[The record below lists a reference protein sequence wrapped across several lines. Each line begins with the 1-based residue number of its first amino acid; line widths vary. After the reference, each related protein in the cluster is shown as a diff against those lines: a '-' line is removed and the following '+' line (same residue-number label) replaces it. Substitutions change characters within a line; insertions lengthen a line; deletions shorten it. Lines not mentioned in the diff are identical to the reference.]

1 MQSSTKWHEKFL
13 SMVYPCVVMV
23 PAIIWVVTVVS
34 LTQYWP
40 GKLLDYWTLYCA
52 YEITNFRSY
61 MFPGTVPSQ
70 ATGWCG
76 AAFPADSPRFPEE
89 LQAGQV
95 LCHLPRKRHG
105 WRPPSEGWWSCAKG
119 AWCNFR
125 CGSQKDHDQ
134 VQDIHWVASQL
145 KSLRSFIVLIKF
157 VGIVVWIRR
166 KILYVML
173 VSTKC
178 VKSCKVFFFFCVWH
192 KPCFFTIKCSSCSTL
207 SWTQKCCERWIC

>member
-1 MQSSTKWHEKFL
+1 MVIGLIHYEKSVACVCICAANLAITELFYSTRAYSLVWCKNQVPMCFWTEIWRQVQVAFDIWHCTL
-13 SMVYPCVVMV
+13 YPCVAMV

-95 LCHLPRKRHG
+95 LCHLPRKRHR
-105 WRPPSEGWWSCAKG
+105 WRPPSGGWWSCTKG
-119 AWCNFR
+119 AWCELR
-125 CGSQKDHDQ
+125 CGLQKDQDP
-134 VQDIHWVASQL
+134 VQEIH
-145 KSLRSFIVLIKF
+145 F
-157 VGIVVWIRR
+157 V
-166 KILYVML
+166 
-173 VSTKC
+173 VS
-178 VKSCKVFFFFCVWH
+178 
-192 KPCFFTIKCSSCSTL
+192 
-207 SWTQKCCERWIC
+207 